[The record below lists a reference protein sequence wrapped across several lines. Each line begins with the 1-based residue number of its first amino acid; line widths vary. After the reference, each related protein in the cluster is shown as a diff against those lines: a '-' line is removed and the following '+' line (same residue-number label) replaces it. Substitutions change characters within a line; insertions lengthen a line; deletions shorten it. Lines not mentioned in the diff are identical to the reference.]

1 MDACRG
7 KGASSAAGNYRFGR
21 WVPGHAEGMF
31 LIRRGGVVGPDP
43 LGHRIDSLIDFI
55 PLAASR
61 FGAAMLQG
69 VMHRQGIEK
78 MLGYRSLKNSLLYFP
93 LSLF

>member
-7 KGASSAAGNYRFGR
+7 KGASSAAGNYRF
-21 WVPGHAEGMF
+21 AEGMF

-61 FGAAMLQG
+61 FGAALLQG